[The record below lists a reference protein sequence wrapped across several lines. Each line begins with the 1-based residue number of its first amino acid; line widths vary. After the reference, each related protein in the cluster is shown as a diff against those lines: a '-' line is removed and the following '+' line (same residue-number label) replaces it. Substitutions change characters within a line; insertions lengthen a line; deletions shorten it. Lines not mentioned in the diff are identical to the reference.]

1 MAKGK
6 TNYTFTVNASQQ
18 DIHNLMQNFL
28 STNGYQPNNEAGVV
42 YYKYYDGIWGNRF
55 LEYYINGNQL
65 TILAYIGTFKKPCLL
80 DDSMVAMASKQDYKN
95 KLVPLFNAINA
106 LNMNGGMAQP
116 QAQQQQ
122 MAGYGQNMAQP
133 MGNVPYTNTQTNQF
147 AADVNK
153 SKEKMAIAGFIISI
167 VGLLLS
173 CFGIYFGAII
183 IALEIY
189 FAVSGLKTSKKGF
202 SIATFVISG
211 VSILIII
218 LEVILAIA
226 LQ

>member
-1 MAKGK
+1 MARGK
-6 TNYTFTVNASQQ
+6 TNYTFTVNAPEQA
-18 DIHNLMQNFL
+18 IHNLMQNFL
-28 STNGYQPNNEAGVV
+28 SANGYQPNNEAGVV

-55 LEYYINGNQL
+55 
-65 TILAYIGTFKKPCLL
+65 
-80 DDSMVAMASKQDYKN
+80 QDYKGR
-95 KLVPLFNAINA
+95 LVPLFNAINE
-106 LNMNGGMAQP
+106 LNVNGGMAQP
-116 QAQQQQ
+116 MYNA
-122 MAGYGQNMAQP
+122 
-133 MGNVPYTNTQTNQF
+133 PYTNTQANQF
-147 AADVNK
+147 AADVDK

-167 VGLLLS
+167 VGLVLS

-211 VSILIII
+211 ISILIII
-218 LEVILAIA
+218 AEVILAVM

>member
-28 STNGYQPNNEAGVV
+28 SANGYQPNNEAGVV

-95 KLVPLFNAINA
+95 KLVPLFNAING
-106 LNMNGGMAQP
+106 LNMNGG
-116 QAQQQQ
+116 
-122 MAGYGQNMAQP
+122 MAQP

>member
-1 MAKGK
+1 MQKGK
-6 TNYTFTVNASQQ
+6 TNYTFIVNAPQQ
-18 DIHNLMQNFL
+18 AIHNLMQSFL
-28 STNGYQPNNEAGVV
+28 SANGFQPSNEAGVV
-42 YYKYYDGIWGNRF
+42 YYKYFDVIWGNRF
-55 LEYYINGNQL
+55 LEYYVNGNQL

-80 DDSMVAMASKQDYKN
+80 DNSMVQMASKQDYKN
-95 KLVPLFNAINA
+95 KLVPLFNAINE
-106 LNMNGGMAQP
+106 LNANGGMAQP
-116 QAQQQQ
+116 NAN
-122 MAGYGQNMAQP
+122 MGQPNMAQP
-133 MGNVPYTNTQTNQF
+133 QPMAGGAPYTNVQTNQF

-153 SKEKMAIAGFIISI
+153 SKEKMAIAGFVISI
-167 VGLLLS
+167 VGLVLS

-211 VSILIII
+211 ISILIII
-218 LEVILAIA
+218 AEVILAVM